1 MAVGGS
7 QLLLTAASKDLTHT
21 RTTDARRTVPFIHLS
36 IFNNLMLCIRLR
48 KTVDR
53 AYSWGNLFFCYRAS
67 MASSAGIGNAELGIC
82 IDVTDAAV

>member
-1 MAVGGS
+1 
-7 QLLLTAASKDLTHT
+7 
-21 RTTDARRTVPFIHLS
+21 
-36 IFNNLMLCIRLR
+36 MLCLRLR